1 MLFGDSDAMRTIHT
15 TIHTTIHQLRNND
28 TASVLIT
35 GETGVGKE
43 VVARAIHA
51 GGPRASTP
59 FVPLNCGAIPFELA
73 ESIFFG
79 HIRGAFT
86 GAITD
91 QTGYFERANG
101 GTLFL
106 DEVGDMPIE
115 TQVKLLRALDES
127 VVTPI
132 GATKSKKVDVR
143 VIAATNADLKA
154 QVETGQFRLD
164 LYFRL
169 AGMPIEI
176 SPLRE
181 RKADILPLA
190 EYHLSALAVQMG
202 VPTPELTPKA
212 VAALE
217 GYTFPGN
224 VRELINVIEGA
235 LIVSEGAA
243 IQPEHLHFHF
253 PHIDMFSFSRTGTDA
268 ANPLPAP
275 VEGMFAE
282 QEQIRR
288 ALVANLGNITKA
300 ARQLGLTRY
309 ALYRRLKKYG
319 FR

>member
-1 MLFGDSDAMRTIHT
+1 MLFGDSDAMR

-51 GGPRASTP
+51 GGPLASTP

-91 QTGYFERANG
+91 QTGYFERADG

-115 TQVKLLRALDES
+115 TQVKLLRALDDS
-127 VVTPI
+127 VITPI
-132 GATKSKKVDVR
+132 GAKESKKVDVR

-190 EYHLSALAVQMG
+190 EYHLSALAVQTG

-217 GYTFPGN
+217 GYAFPGN

-253 PHIDMFSFSRTGTDA
+253 PHIDMFSFSRTGTDVA
-268 ANPLPAP
+268 SPSPTP
-275 VEGMFAE
+275 VEGMFVE
-282 QEQIRR
+282 QERIRH
-288 ALVANLGNITKA
+288 ALVANGGNIAKT
-300 ARQLGLTRY
+300 ARQLGLTRQ

>member
-1 MLFGDSDAMRTIHT
+1 MLFGDSDAMR

-91 QTGYFERANG
+91 QAGYFERADG

-115 TQVKLLRALDES
+115 TQVKLLRALDAS
-127 VVTPI
+127 VITPI
-132 GATKSKKVDVR
+132 GAKESKKVDVR
-143 VIAATNADLKA
+143 VMAATNTDLKA

-190 EYHLSALAVQMG
+190 EYHLSALAVQTG

-217 GYTFPGN
+217 GYAFPGN

-253 PHIDMFSFSRTGTDA
+253 PHIDMFSFSRTGTDV
-268 ANPLPAP
+268 ANPLPDP
-275 VEGMFAE
+275 VEGMLDE
-282 QEQIRR
+282 QERIRR
-288 ALVANLGNITKA
+288 ALVANRGNITKTA
-300 ARQLGLTRY
+300 QQLGLTRY

>member
-15 TIHTTIHQLRNND
+15 TIYRLRSNGN
-28 TASVLIT
+28 TSVLIT

-51 GGPRASTP
+51 GGPRASEP

-73 ESIFFG
+73 ESIFFC
-79 HIRGAFT
+79 HVHGAFT
-86 GAITD
+86 GAITN

-115 TQVKLLRALDES
+115 TQVKLLRALDDS
-127 VVTPI
+127 VIMPI
-132 GATKSKKVDVR
+132 GATQSKKVDVR
-143 VIAATNADLKA
+143 VIASTNADLKA
-154 QVETGQFRLD
+154 KVEMGQFRLD

-169 AGMPIEI
+169 AGMLIEI

-181 RKADILPLA
+181 RKADIPLLA
-190 EYHLSALAVQMG
+190 EYMLSALAVEME

-212 VAALE
+212 VEALE
-217 GYTFPGN
+217 GYAFPGN
-224 VRELINVIEGA
+224 VRELRNIIEHA

-243 IQPEHLHFHF
+243 IQREHLRFLF
-253 PHIDMFSFSRTGTDA
+253 PHIDVFSFSRTGISTA
-268 ANPLPAP
+268 SPLPDP
-275 VEGMFAE
+275 VESIFAE

-288 ALVANLGNITKA
+288 ALVANQGNIAKT
-300 ARQLGLTRY
+300 ARHLGLTRRS
-309 ALYRRLKKYG
+309 LYRRLEKYG

>member
-1 MLFGDSDAMRTIHT
+1 MQH
-15 TIHTTIHQLRNND
+15 IHTTIHQLRNNN
-28 TASVLIT
+28 TTSVLIT

-91 QTGYFERANG
+91 QAGYFERADG

-115 TQVKLLRALDES
+115 TQVKLLRALDMS
-127 VVTPI
+127 VITPI
-132 GATKSKKVDVR
+132 GATKNKQVDVR

-154 QVETGQFRLD
+154 QVETGQFRAD

-190 EYHLSALAVQMG
+190 EYHLSDLATQME

-212 VAALE
+212 VEALE
-217 GYTFPGN
+217 GYALPGN
-224 VRELINVIEGA
+224 VRELRNIIERA

-253 PHIDMFSFSRTGTDA
+253 PHIDMFSFSRTGTDV
-268 ANPLPAP
+268 ANPLPTP

-288 ALVANLGNITKA
+288 ALVANRGNITKA

-309 ALYRRLKKYG
+309 ALYRRLEKYG

>member
-1 MLFGDSDAMRTIHT
+1 M
-15 TIHTTIHQLRNND
+15 
-28 TASVLIT
+28 
-35 GETGVGKE
+35 
-43 VVARAIHA
+43 VARAIHS

-59 FVPLNCGAIPFELA
+59 FVGLNCGAILYELA
-73 ESIFFG
+73 ESVFFG
-79 HIRGAFT
+79 HVRGAFT
-86 GAITD
+86 SAIAD
-91 QTGYFERANG
+91 QMGYFERADG

-127 VVTPI
+127 VITPI
-132 GATKSKKVDVR
+132 GATESKKVDIR
-143 VIAATNADLKA
+143 VIAATNSDLKTK
-154 QVETGQFRLD
+154 VEMGQFRSD

-169 AGMPIEI
+169 AGLVIEI

-181 RKADILPLA
+181 HKDDILLLA
-190 EYHLSALAVQMG
+190 QYMLSVLAVQME

-212 VAALE
+212 VEALE
-217 GYTFPGN
+217 GYAFPGN
-224 VRELINVIEGA
+224 VRELRNIIERA

-253 PHIDMFSFSRTGTDA
+253 PHVDVFSFSRLETDV
-268 ANPLPAP
+268 ANPLPTP

-282 QEQIRR
+282 QERIRR
-288 ALVANLGNITKA
+288 SLAANGGNITKT
-300 ARQLGLTRY
+300 ARQLGLSRQ

>member
-1 MLFGDSDAMRTIHT
+1 MLFSDSDAIQA
-15 TIHTTIHQLRNND
+15 IHTTIHQLRNND
-28 TASVLIT
+28 STSVLIT

-43 VVARAIHA
+43 VVARAIHR
-51 GGPRASTP
+51 GGPRVSTP
-59 FVPLNCGAIPFELA
+59 FVPLNCGAIPYELA
-73 ESIFFG
+73 ESVFFG
-79 HIRGAFT
+79 HVRGAFT
-86 GAITD
+86 GAIAT

-115 TQVKLLRALDES
+115 TQVKLLRALDDS
-127 VVTPI
+127 VITPI
-132 GATKSKKVDVR
+132 GATKSTKMDIR

-154 QVETGQFRLD
+154 KVEMGQFRLD

-169 AGMPIEI
+169 AGMLIEI
-176 SPLRE
+176 PPLRE
-181 RKADILPLA
+181 RKDDILPLT
-190 EYHLSALAVQMG
+190 EYMLSVLATRLE

-217 GYTFPGN
+217 GYAFPGN
-224 VRELINVIEGA
+224 VRELRNIIEGA

-253 PHIDMFSFSRTGTDA
+253 PHVDVFSFSRTENDVESSS
-268 ANPLPAP
+268 PAP
-275 VEGMFAE
+275 VEGLFAE
-282 QEQIRR
+282 REQIRR
-288 ALVANLGNITKA
+288 ALVANLGNVTKT
-300 ARQLGLTRY
+300 ARQFGVSRH

>member
-15 TIHTTIHQLRNND
+15 TIHQLRNND
-28 TASVLIT
+28 TTSVLIT

-43 VVARAIHA
+43 VVARAIHL
-51 GGPRASTP
+51 GGPRASGP

-79 HIRGAFT
+79 HVHGAFT
-86 GAITD
+86 GAIAN
-91 QTGYFERANG
+91 QTGYFERAND

-115 TQVKLLRALDES
+115 TQVKLLRALDDS
-127 VVTPI
+127 AITPI
-132 GATKSKKVDVR
+132 GATESKKVDIR

-154 QVETGQFRLD
+154 KVEAGLFRLD

-169 AGMPIEI
+169 AGMLIEI

-181 RKADILPLA
+181 RKVDIPLLA
-190 EYHLSALAVQMG
+190 EYMLSMLAAQMEA
-202 VPTPELTPKA
+202 PIPELTPKA
-212 VAALE
+212 VEVLE
-217 GYTFPGN
+217 GYAFPGN
-224 VRELINVIEGA
+224 VRELRNIIEHA

-243 IQPEHLHFHF
+243 IQREHLRFLF
-253 PHIDMFSFSRTGTDA
+253 PDVDVSSFPGTVTGTTS
-268 ANPLPAP
+268 PLSPP

-282 QEQIRR
+282 QERIRR
-288 ALVANLGNITKA
+288 TLAANGGSITKT
-300 ARQLGLTRY
+300 ARQLGLTRRS
-309 ALYRRLKKYG
+309 LYRRLEKYG

>member
-1 MLFGDSDAMRTIHT
+1 M
-15 TIHTTIHQLRNND
+15 
-28 TASVLIT
+28 
-35 GETGVGKE
+35 
-43 VVARAIHA
+43 VARAIHA
-51 GGPRASTP
+51 GGPRASKP
-59 FVPLNCGAIPFELA
+59 FVALNCGTIPFELA

-86 GAITD
+86 GAITN

-127 VVTPI
+127 IITPI
-132 GATKSKKVDVR
+132 GATESKKVDTR

-154 QVETGQFRLD
+154 QVETGQFRAD

-190 EYHLSALAVQMG
+190 EYHLSDLATQVGM
-202 VPTPELTPKA
+202 PTPELTPKA
-212 VAALE
+212 VEALE
-217 GYTFPGN
+217 GYAFPGN
-224 VRELINVIEGA
+224 VRELINIIEHA

-253 PHIDMFSFSRTGTDA
+253 PHVDVFSFSRTRTDV
-268 ANPLPAP
+268 ANPLPTP
-275 VEGMFAE
+275 VEGLFAE
-282 QEQIRR
+282 QERIRR
-288 ALVANLGNITKA
+288 ALVANRGNIAKT

-309 ALYRRLKKYG
+309 TLYRRLKKYG